1 MNAPL
6 SQDPHVQLRELYTQ
20 LLTSQ
25 ERFDEF
31 KQLLAAYP
39 RIPADAEREPSDAA
53 AVRNEL
59 NTRIRE
65 WTQMSFSGLS
75 AAQVQM
81 WRAIIVDERF
91 NIALSPWREAN
102 HY

>member
-1 MNAPL
+1 VNAPL
-6 SQDPHVQLRELYTQ
+6 TQDAHTQLRMLYSQ
-20 LLTSQ
+20 LLSSQ

-39 RIPADAEREPSDAA
+39 RIPAEVDTEPAEAA
-53 AVRNEL
+53 AVRSEL
-59 NTRIRE
+59 NNRIRE
-65 WTQMSFSGLS
+65 WTQMPFNGLS

>member
-1 MNAPL
+1 MNASL
-6 SQDPHVQLRELYTQ
+6 NQDPHVQLRVLYTQ

-39 RIPADAEREPSDAA
+39 QIPTDADLEPAEAA
-53 AVRNEL
+53 AVRSAL
-59 NTRIRE
+59 NSRIRE
-65 WTQMSFSGLS
+65 WTQTPFSGLS

-91 NIALSPWREAN
+91 NIALSPWKETNA
-102 HY
+102 Y

>member
-1 MNAPL
+1 MNAAL
-6 SQDPHVQLRELYTQ
+6 NQDPHTQLRVLYTQ

-25 ERFDEF
+25 EHFDEF

-39 RIPADAEREPSDAA
+39 RIPTEAETEPAEAA
-53 AVRNEL
+53 AVRSEL
-59 NTRIRE
+59 NDRIRE
-65 WTQMSFSGLS
+65 WTQMPFSGLS

-102 HY
+102 SY